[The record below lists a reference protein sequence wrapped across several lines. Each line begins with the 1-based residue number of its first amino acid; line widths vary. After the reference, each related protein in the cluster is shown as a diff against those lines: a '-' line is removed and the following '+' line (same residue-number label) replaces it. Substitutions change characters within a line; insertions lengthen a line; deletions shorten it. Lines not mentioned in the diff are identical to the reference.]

1 MGAMQIRGN
10 TQIIAGSITN
20 AEINASAAIALSK
33 LAESV
38 IQADGGQAFTGEQS
52 MGSNKLTN
60 VTDPTSDQDA
70 ATKAYVDSVA
80 SGLDIK
86 DSVRVATTA
95 DGALATAYENGDTVD
110 GVVLATNDRILLKN
124 QTSGAGGSENGI
136 YTVNASGAPTR
147 ATDADTAAEM
157 TSGMFTFV
165 EEGTT
170 NADSGWVMTND
181 GAIVVDTTA
190 LVFSQFS
197 GAGMITAGTGL
208 TKSGDTINVI
218 SANGGIVANADD
230 ITLTLD
236 GSTLTVGAGGLK
248 LSNISSTNF
257 LVGNGSSIPTA
268 VAMSGDATMAN
279 TGVVTA
285 AADIL
290 KEADVVTRQ
299 TPTGAINS
307 SNVTY
312 TLANTPIVGT
322 EQVFLNGIL
331 QEAGSGDDYQI
342 SGATITY
349 ETAPVTGD
357 ILRVNY
363 LK

>member
-1 MGAMQIRGN
+1 
-10 TQIIAGSITN
+10 
-20 AEINASAAIALSK
+20 
-33 LAESV
+33 
-38 IQADGGQAFTGEQS
+38 
-52 MGSNKLTN
+52 
-60 VTDPTSDQDA
+60 
-70 ATKAYVDSVA
+70 
-80 SGLDIK
+80 
-86 DSVRVATTA
+86 
-95 DGALATAYENGDTVD
+95 
-110 GVVLATNDRILLKN
+110 
-124 QTSGAGGSENGI
+124 
-136 YTVNASGAPTR
+136 
-147 ATDADTAAEM
+147 
-157 TSGMFTFV
+157 MFTFV

-197 GAGMITAGTGL
+197 GAGMITAGTGM

-218 SANGGIVANADD
+218 SGNGGIVANADD

-236 GSTLTVGAGGLK
+236 GSTLAVGASGIK
-248 LSNISSTNF
+248 LANMSSTNF

-268 VAMSGDATMAN
+268 VAMSGDATMDN
-279 TGVVTA
+279 TGAVSA

-331 QEAGSGDDYQI
+331 QEAGAGDDYTI

>member
-10 TQIIAGSITN
+10 TQIIAGSITD

-95 DGALATAYENGDTVD
+95 TATLATDFENGDTID
-110 GVVLATNDRILLKN
+110 GIVLATNDRVLIKN
-124 QTSGAGGSENGI
+124 QSSGSENGI

-197 GAGMITAGTGL
+197 GAGMITAGTGM

-218 SANGGIVANADD
+218 SGNGGIVANADD

-236 GSTLTVGAGGLK
+236 GSTLAVGASGIK
-248 LSNISSTNF
+248 LANMSSTNF

-268 VAMSGDATMAN
+268 VAMSGDATMDN
-279 TGVVTA
+279 TGAVSA

-331 QEAGSGDDYQI
+331 QEAGAGDDYTI